1 MSLCNN
7 TKNKQ
12 YQLANVDIRGI
23 IIMKLLTTIDKHIL
37 SYWDTAP
44 SERLWAY
51 LVTLPVVLV
60 VMNLLAQ
67 LIK

>member
-12 YQLANVDIRGI
+12 YQLAGVDIGGF

-44 SERLWAY
+44 SERVWAY
-51 LVTLPVVLV
+51 LATLPVVLV
-60 VMNLLAQ
+60 AMNLIAQ

>member
-1 MSLCNN
+1 MN
-7 TKNKQ
+7 
-12 YQLANVDIRGI
+12 
-23 IIMKLLTTIDKHIL
+23 LLTTIDKHIL

-60 VMNLLAQ
+60 AMNLLAQ

>member
-1 MSLCNN
+1 MVLCNN

-12 YQLANVDIRGI
+12 YQLASVDIRGI

-60 VMNLLAQ
+60 AMNLIAQ

>member
-12 YQLANVDIRGI
+12 YQLASVDIRGI

-60 VMNLLAQ
+60 AMNLIAQ

>member
-12 YQLANVDIRGI
+12 YQLASVDIGGF

-44 SERLWAY
+44 SERVWAY
-51 LVTLPVVLV
+51 LATLPVVLV
-60 VMNLLAQ
+60 AMNLLAQ

>member
-12 YQLANVDIRGI
+12 YQLASVDIGGF

-44 SERLWAY
+44 SERVWAY
-51 LVTLPVVLV
+51 LATLPVVLV
-60 VMNLLAQ
+60 AMNLIAQ

>member
-12 YQLANVDIRGI
+12 YQLASVDIRGF
-23 IIMKLLTTIDKHIL
+23 IIMKFLTTIDKHIL

-44 SERLWAY
+44 SERVWAY
-51 LVTLPVVLV
+51 LATLPVVLV
-60 VMNLLAQ
+60 AMNLIAQ

>member
-1 MSLCNN
+1 
-7 TKNKQ
+7 
-12 YQLANVDIRGI
+12 
-23 IIMKLLTTIDKHIL
+23 MKLLTTIDKHIL

-51 LVTLPVVLV
+51 LVTLPVALV
-60 VMNLLAQ
+60 AMNLLAQ

>member
-1 MSLCNN
+1 MSLCNK

-12 YQLANVDIRGI
+12 YQLASVDIRGI

-44 SERLWAY
+44 SERVWAY
-51 LVTLPVVLV
+51 LATLPVVLV
-60 VMNLLAQ
+60 AMNLLAQ

>member
-12 YQLANVDIRGI
+12 YQLASVDIGGF

-44 SERLWAY
+44 SERVWAY
-51 LVTLPVVLV
+51 LATLPAVLV
-60 VMNLLAQ
+60 AMNLIAQ

>member
-12 YQLANVDIRGI
+12 YQLASVDIGGF

-44 SERLWAY
+44 SERVWAY
-51 LVTLPVVLV
+51 LATLPVVLV
-60 VMNLLAQ
+60 AMNLIAL

>member
-12 YQLANVDIRGI
+12 YQLASVDIGGF

-44 SERLWAY
+44 SERVWAY

-60 VMNLLAQ
+60 AMNLIAQ

>member
-12 YQLANVDIRGI
+12 YQLANVDIGGF

-60 VMNLLAQ
+60 AMNLIAQ

>member
-1 MSLCNN
+1 MSLCNS

-12 YQLANVDIRGI
+12 YQLASVDIGGF
-23 IIMKLLTTIDKHIL
+23 IIMKLLATIDKHIL

-51 LVTLPVVLV
+51 LATLPVVLV
-60 VMNLLAQ
+60 AMNLITQ

>member
-1 MSLCNN
+1 M
-7 TKNKQ
+7 
-12 YQLANVDIRGI
+12 DIGGF

-37 SYWDTAP
+37 NYWDTAP
-44 SERLWAY
+44 SERVWAY

-60 VMNLLAQ
+60 AMNLIAQ

>member
-12 YQLANVDIRGI
+12 YQLANVDIGGF

-44 SERLWAY
+44 SERVWAY

-60 VMNLLAQ
+60 AMNLITQ

>member
-1 MSLCNN
+1 M
-7 TKNKQ
+7 
-12 YQLANVDIRGI
+12 DIRGI

-44 SERLWAY
+44 SERVWAY

-60 VMNLLAQ
+60 VINLIAQ

>member
-12 YQLANVDIRGI
+12 YQLANVDIGEF

-60 VMNLLAQ
+60 AMNLIAQ

>member
-1 MSLCNN
+1 
-7 TKNKQ
+7 
-12 YQLANVDIRGI
+12 
-23 IIMKLLTTIDKHIL
+23 MKLLTTIDKHIL

-51 LVTLPVVLV
+51 RVTLPVVLV
-60 VMNLLAQ
+60 AMNLLAQ

>member
-1 MSLCNN
+1 M
-7 TKNKQ
+7 
-12 YQLANVDIRGI
+12 DIGGF

-37 SYWDTAP
+37 SYWNTAP

-51 LVTLPVVLV
+51 LATLPVVLV
-60 VMNLLAQ
+60 AMNLLAQ

>member
-12 YQLANVDIRGI
+12 YQLANVDIGGF
-23 IIMKLLTTIDKHIL
+23 IIMKFLTTIDKHIL
-37 SYWDTAP
+37 NYWDTAP

-51 LVTLPVVLV
+51 LATLPVVLV
-60 VMNLLAQ
+60 AMNLLPQ

>member
-12 YQLANVDIRGI
+12 YQLANVDIGGF

-60 VMNLLAQ
+60 AMNLLAQ

>member
-44 SERLWAY
+44 SERVWAY
-51 LVTLPVVLV
+51 LATLPVVLV
-60 VMNLLAQ
+60 AMNLLAQ

>member
-1 MSLCNN
+1 M
-7 TKNKQ
+7 
-12 YQLANVDIRGI
+12 DIGGF

-60 VMNLLAQ
+60 VINAVTQ